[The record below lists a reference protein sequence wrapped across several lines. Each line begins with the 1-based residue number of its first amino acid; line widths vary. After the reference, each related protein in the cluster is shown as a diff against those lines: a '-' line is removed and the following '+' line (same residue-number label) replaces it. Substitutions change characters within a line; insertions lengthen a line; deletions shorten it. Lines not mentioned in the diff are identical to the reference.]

1 MSSSEE
7 LLNKMATAHLEPHIK
22 SEVYDFLKREERKLC
37 IGIDDAVESAR
48 QALIPIVYQAKV
60 SFEDCHLM
68 RLLIKQAVQ
77 EVGYDASEPF
87 FEREESG
94 YYSDE

>member
-22 SEVYDFLKREERKLC
+22 SEVYDFLKREERELC
-37 IGIDDAVESAR
+37 IGIDDVVESAR
-48 QALIPIVYQAKV
+48 QALIPIVHQAKV

-94 YYSDE
+94 YYNDE